1 MFLKTILK
9 KQSMRTIFKNNSL
22 IFLEQKYVQNLKWSE
37 QVFYVFKYFLK
48 IIFIYN
54 ALFLIILHICTI
66 NC

>member
-48 IIFIYN
+48 IIFICN